1 MCDKRF
7 RAERHS
13 RCPMIR
19 IATGVPDCRR
29 REKQQP
35 LAPPS
40 SDSGRGP
47 EPQAQRGGGR
57 RPRSRQRRFCWSPN
71 PDMSSR
77 APPSCSAMAH
87 TTRTSAGDAPVGK
100 RHFRGIALQKRNVHT
115 CGPLVASICQTSPKT
130 EREYCRT
137 KTSPAE
143 HYFIRLYPLDAVC
156 KSVGL
161 K

>member
-1 MCDKRF
+1 MPPDPN
-7 RAERHS
+7 
-13 RCPMIR
+13 RCR
-19 IATGVPDCRR
+19 IARSPQLR
-29 REKQQP
+29 KKKKHP

-47 EPQAQRGGGR
+47 EPQAQRGGRR
-57 RPRSRQRRFCWSPN
+57 RPRSRQRRFRWPSN
-71 PDMSSR
+71 PDMGSR
-77 APPSCSAMAH
+77 APPSCSALAH

-130 EREYCRT
+130 EREYCRA

-143 HYFIRLYPLDAVC
+143 HY
-156 KSVGL
+156 L
-161 K
+161 KATCGDPAFGAKQHTISANN